1 MRALPGLKE
10 FRHLKQK
17 VFRCTFRLTTLNL
30 LYGRLNVQYRVTAH
44 WCRDSD
50 SRIAARHA
58 GKSLICLASH
68 TVQHCW
74 RQQQHLGREGAC
86 RQPNSV

>member
-1 MRALPGLKE
+1 MESRRVDVGTWFRVSLRAM
-10 FRHLKQK
+10 Q
-17 VFRCTFRLTTLNL
+17 
-30 LYGRLNVQYRVTAH
+30 A
-44 WCRDSD
+44 
-50 SRIAARHA
+50 SRW
-58 GKSLICLASH
+58 ICLASH